1 MNMHSRI
8 IQLETE
14 PVPENE
20 RLSSWEIES
29 DHWFLYTV
37 ADYVAEDEDHAHS
50 LAWFKEILSPGAP
63 HIDYFTDEKG
73 EGLILRE
80 GFFQAYF
87 SAEYTEF
94 VDALRKLSESAS
106 PDAFANDSLSLPMYN
121 LNAAYDDKYGFYIQ
135 NDDTGLCTL
144 NRFLRQ
150 ARMDTP
156 YYIGGTVD
164 YHC

>member
-20 RLSSWEIES
+20 RLSDWDIES

-37 ADYVAEDEDHAHS
+37 ADYVAEDEDRAHS
-50 LAWFKEILSPGAP
+50 LEWFKEILSPGAP
-63 HIDYFTDEKG
+63 HIEYFTDEKG
-73 EGLILRE
+73 EGLVFRV
-80 GFFQAYF
+80 GFLQAYF
-87 SAEYTEF
+87 SATYTEF
-94 VDALRKLSESAS
+94 ADALRKLSKSAS
-106 PDAFANDSLSLPMYN
+106 PETFANDSLSLPMYN
-121 LNAAYDDKYGFYIQ
+121 LDTAYDDKYGFYIQ

-144 NRFLRQ
+144 NRFLRRT
-150 ARMDTP
+150 RMDTP